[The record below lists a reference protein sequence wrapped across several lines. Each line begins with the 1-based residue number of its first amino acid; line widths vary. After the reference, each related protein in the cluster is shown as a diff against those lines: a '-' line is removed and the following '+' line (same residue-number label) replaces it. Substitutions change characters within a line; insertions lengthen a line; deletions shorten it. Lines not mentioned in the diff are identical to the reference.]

1 MTTAIDIIERGT
13 NILNKSFEFY
23 TISKKNIG
31 YRKKIRLLR
40 LVNLF
45 PQINKTIKAYNN
57 IQSTSYKDFMSSIIK
72 KKDDVS
78 KKNYTTDKHIITKMM
93 TDFKNIYD
101 AYSNTD
107 TQSSNKQ
114 VGGAQLDGVTSA
126 SRDDL
131 GETKPP
137 ESMAEGTDVGTT
149 EEAQIKTEAD
159 ILTPEQKE
167 RQVTLIKR
175 IKDMC
180 SSQTDPFNIPPNI
193 DDLYAIIT
201 DPTHGNK
208 DIYELYDFSE
218 KIRDSFQTIFPPE
231 ETYSDY
237 ISVSNSVSRAA
248 NMVKILDEY
257 KPILKPI
264 MDNFIRLKR
273 EGVNNPFLI
282 VIETMQV
289 LVASIIGLKNTVSE
303 VVDSVKFIINTV
315 ALIGMGAG
323 TATGAGAPFV
333 GSGAG
338 TAAVHEVMGIVGILR
353 IMSDLFAP
361 YVIFFTLIAMDQDEL
376 AADTLITYH
385 PLFLELPIN
394 ILYGI
399 ISPLSEVINMNN
411 LHKVGQLVSD
421 QSQEPGLG
429 QILDTIYSDLTG
441 NSDDGT
447 EKKIVINIDN
457 INTCKVLRL
466 FKTYARNS
474 IICQLIELFEFE
486 GTCII
491 LNLNFHELYTTVYNA
506 IERLVKNIQNGYD
519 ISQSST
525 TINIAR
531 LVIGLDGAKKIEKLI
546 SSPATLLDTSTSKKT
561 NILEIAMDNLG
572 NIWKG
577 LKPGGFTSLLFP
589 SSSNS
594 TSEKCPHCGGNH

>member
-78 KKNYTTDKHIITKMM
+78 NKNYTTDKHIITKMM

-101 AYSNTD
+101 TYSNTD
-107 TQSSNKQ
+107 TPSSNKQ
-114 VGGAQLDGVTSA
+114 VGGTRLDGVSSA
-126 SRDDL
+126 GGDL
-131 GETKPP
+131 GSATEAS
-137 ESMAEGTDVGTT
+137 ESMAEGSDAGATDAV
-149 EEAQIKTEAD
+149 AMSS
-159 ILTPEQKE
+159 EQKE

-175 IKDMC
+175 IKEMC

-193 DDLYAIIT
+193 DDLYAVIT
-201 DPTHGNK
+201 DPENTHGNK
-208 DIYELYDFSE
+208 DIYKLYDFSE
-218 KIRDSFQTIFPPE
+218 KLRDSFQTIFPPD

-411 LHKVGQLVSD
+411 LHKVGKLVSD
-421 QSQEPGLG
+421 PSQESDLG

-441 NSDDGT
+441 NSDVETG
-447 EKKIVINIDN
+447 KKIVINIDN
-457 INTCKVLRL
+457 IRACKVLRL

-506 IERLVKNIQNGYD
+506 IERLIKNIQNGYD
-519 ISQSST
+519 ISQSSA

-546 SSPATLLDTSTSKKT
+546 SSPATLLDTSTSKKKNT
-561 NILEIAMDNLG
+561 TILEIAMDNLG
-572 NIWKG
+572 NILKG
-577 LKPGGFTSLLFP
+577 LTPGGFTGLLFP
-589 SSSNS
+589 S
-594 TSEKCPHCGGNH
+594 TSKKCTHCGDIH

>member
-78 KKNYTTDKHIITKMM
+78 NKNYTTDKHIITKMM

-101 AYSNTD
+101 TYSNTD

-114 VGGAQLDGVTSA
+114 VGGAQQDGVLSA
-126 SRDDL
+126 GDGLL
-131 GETKPP
+131 GSATEAS
-137 ESMAEGTDVGTT
+137 ESMTEGSDVGATD
-149 EEAQIKTEAD
+149 AVAMSS
-159 ILTPEQKE
+159 EQKE
-167 RQVTLIKR
+167 RQVTLITR
-175 IKDMC
+175 IKKQC
-180 SSQTDPFNIPPNI
+180 ESQTDPFNIPPNI
-193 DDLYAIIT
+193 EDLYTIIT
-201 DPTHGNK
+201 DPENANGYQ
-208 DIYELYDFSE
+208 DIYKLYDFSE
-218 KIRDSFQTIFPPE
+218 KLRDSFQTIFPPD
-231 ETYSDY
+231 ETYGDY

-257 KPILKPI
+257 KSIIKPI
-264 MDNFIRLKR
+264 MDNFIKLKR

-282 VIETMQV
+282 VIETIQV

-411 LHKVGQLVSD
+411 LHKVGKLVSD
-421 QSQEPGLG
+421 PSQESDLG

-441 NSDDGT
+441 NSDVETG
-447 EKKIVINIDN
+447 KKIVINIDN
-457 INTCKVLRL
+457 IRACKVLRL

-506 IERLVKNIQNGYD
+506 IERLIKNIQNGYD
-519 ISQSST
+519 ISQSSA

-561 NILEIAMDNLG
+561 TILEIAMDNLRDL
-572 NIWKG
+572 WKG
-577 LKPGGFTSLLFP
+577 LKPGGVTSLLFP

-594 TSEKCPHCGGNH
+594 TSKKCIHCGDIH